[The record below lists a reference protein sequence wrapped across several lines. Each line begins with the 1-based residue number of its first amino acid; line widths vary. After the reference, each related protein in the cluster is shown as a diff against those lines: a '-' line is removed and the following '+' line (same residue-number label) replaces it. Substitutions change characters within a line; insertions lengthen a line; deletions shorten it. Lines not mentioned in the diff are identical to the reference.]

1 MDPSNLFVMATRRSL
16 ALASLFVLAVSL
28 GAIPLIV
35 REDIPWQSL
44 VASRVWLG
52 AMTLLVLLAATGR
65 LRIPSSHRVQIAFA
79 GVLLAIHWA
88 TFFWAIKN
96 TTVAVALAVVFLGPV
111 SASVLAPRFLGD
123 VVSPRIYWA
132 LGISFFGVILVVVRQ
147 GSDDTTTGFAL
158 AGIVAAL
165 VSAAAISLLM
175 LVSKAAVDTVGALPV
190 TAGELVVAAIVLSP
204 WLPGAVRETVANP
217 APLLTLGIVLT
228 GLSFL
233 IIWSAIREHSVA
245 VVSVL
250 LHIEPA
256 SAVVLALIFLDE
268 VPDVWQWIGIG
279 LVLAGGL
286 LAARDARAEEVLGAS
301 ANI

>member
-1 MDPSNLFVMATRRSL
+1 MPNRHVSSL
-16 ALASLFVLAVSL
+16 VALVVLAVAL

-52 AMTLLVLLAATGR
+52 ALTLLVLTAATNQ
-65 LRIPSSHRVQIAFA
+65 LRMPASHRTEIVIA

-88 TFFWAIKN
+88 TFFWALKN
-96 TTVAVALAVVFLGPV
+96 TTVAVALAVVFMGPV
-111 SASVLAPRFLGD
+111 SAAVLAPRMLGD
-123 VVSPRIYWA
+123 VVPRRVYWA
-132 LGISFFGVILVVVRQ
+132 LGISFIGVILVVARQ
-147 GSDDTTTGFAL
+147 ETTSGFAVSGVL
-158 AGIVAAL
+158 VAL
-165 VSAAAISLLM
+165 MSAVAIAALM

-190 TAGELVVAAIVLSP
+190 TTGELVVAALVLSP
-204 WLPGAVRETVANP
+204 WLPGAVSETLANP
-217 APLLTLGIVLT
+217 LPLLTLGIVLT
-228 GLSFL
+228 GFSFL
-233 IIWSAIREHSVA
+233 IIWTAIREHSVA

-256 SAVVLALIFLDE
+256 SAVVLALIFLGE

-286 LAARDARAEEVLGAS
+286 IAARDATAEEVLGVS

>member
-1 MDPSNLFVMATRRSL
+1 MPNRHVSSL
-16 ALASLFVLAVSL
+16 VALVVLAVAL

-52 AMTLLVLLAATGR
+52 ALTLLVLMAATNQ
-65 LRIPSSHRVQIAFA
+65 LRMPASHRTEIVIA

-88 TFFWAIKN
+88 TFFWALKN
-96 TTVAVALAVVFLGPV
+96 TTVAVALAVVFMGPV
-111 SASVLAPRFLGD
+111 SAAVLAPRMLGD
-123 VVSPRIYWA
+123 VVPRRVYWA
-132 LGISFFGVILVVVRQ
+132 LGISFIGVILVVAWQ
-147 GSDDTTTGFAL
+147 ETTSGFAVSGVL
-158 AGIVAAL
+158 VAL
-165 VSAAAISLLM
+165 VSAVAIAALM

-190 TAGELVVAAIVLSP
+190 TTGELVVAALVLSP
-204 WLPGAVRETVANP
+204 WLPGAVSETLANP
-217 APLLTLGIVLT
+217 LPLLTLGIVLT
-228 GLSFL
+228 GFSFL
-233 IIWSAIREHSVA
+233 IIWTAIREHSVA

-256 SAVVLALIFLDE
+256 SAVVLALIFLGE

-286 LAARDARAEEVLGAS
+286 IAARDATAEEVLGVS

>member
-1 MDPSNLFVMATRRSL
+1 MSTRRISL
-16 ALASLFVLAVSL
+16 IALVVLAMGL

-52 AMTLLVLLAATGR
+52 ALTLLVIMAATNGLR
-65 LRIPSSHRVQIAFA
+65 LPATHRWEIALA

-111 SASVLAPRFLGD
+111 SAAVLAPRLLGD
-123 VVSPRIYWA
+123 LVPRRIYWA
-132 LGISFFGVILVVVRQ
+132 LGLSFLGVVVVVVRQ
-147 GSDDTTTGFAL
+147 NAGDSTGFSL
-158 AGIVAAL
+158 GGVVAAL
-165 VSAAAISLLM
+165 VSAVAIALLM
-175 LVSKAAVDTVGALPV
+175 LVSKAAVDSVGPLSV
-190 TAGELVVAAIVLSP
+190 TTGELVVAAIVLSP
-204 WLPGAVRETVANP
+204 WLPGAVSETLANP
-217 APLLTLGIVLT
+217 LPLLALGIVLT

-233 IIWSAIREHSVA
+233 IIWTAISEHSVA

-256 SAVVLALIFLDE
+256 SAVILALLFLSE
-268 VPDVWQWIGIG
+268 VPDAWQWIGIG

-286 LAARDARAEEVLGAS
+286 IAARDATAGEVLHAP
-301 ANI
+301 ANL

>member
-1 MDPSNLFVMATRRSL
+1 MSNRRLLSL
-16 ALASLFVLAVSL
+16 VALVVLAICL

-52 AMTLLVLLAATGR
+52 ALTLLILMAATSQ
-65 LRIPSSHRVQIAFA
+65 LRMPSSHRIEIVFA
-79 GVLLAIHWA
+79 GALLAIHWA
-88 TFFWAIKN
+88 TFFWALKN

-111 SASVLAPRFLGD
+111 AAAALAPRILGE
-123 VVSPRIYWA
+123 VVPRRIYWA
-132 LGISFFGVILVVVRQ
+132 LGTSFVGVVLVVLRQ
-147 GSDDTTTGFAL
+147 DGDDAVAGFAMKGVL
-158 AGIVAAL
+158 AAL
-165 VSAAAISLLM
+165 VSAAAIAILM
-175 LVSKAAVDTVGALPV
+175 LVSKAAVDTIGALPV
-190 TAGELVVAAIVLSP
+190 TTGELVVAAVVLSP
-204 WLPGAVRETVANP
+204 WLPGAVSETIANP
-217 APLLTLGIVLT
+217 LPLLTLGVILT

-233 IIWSAIREHSVA
+233 IIWTAIREHSVA

-256 SAVVLALIFLDE
+256 SAVVLALIFLAE

-286 LAARDARAEEVLGAS
+286 MAARDATFEEVLGVS
-301 ANI
+301 TNL

>member
-1 MDPSNLFVMATRRSL
+1 MPNRHVSSL
-16 ALASLFVLAVSL
+16 VALVVLAVAL

-52 AMTLLVLLAATGR
+52 ALTLLVLMAATNQ
-65 LRIPSSHRVQIAFA
+65 LRMPASHRTEIVIA

-88 TFFWAIKN
+88 TFFWALKN
-96 TTVAVALAVVFLGPV
+96 TTVAVALAVVFMGPV
-111 SASVLAPRFLGD
+111 SAAVLAPRILGD
-123 VVSPRIYWA
+123 VVPRRVYWA
-132 LGISFFGVILVVVRQ
+132 LGISFIGVILVVARQ
-147 GSDDTTTGFAL
+147 ETTSGFAVS
-158 AGIVAAL
+158 GVMVAL
-165 VSAAAISLLM
+165 VSAVAIAALM
-175 LVSKAAVDTVGALPV
+175 LVSKSAVDTVGALPV
-190 TAGELVVAAIVLSP
+190 TTGELVVAALVLSP
-204 WLPGAVRETVANP
+204 WLPGAVSETLANP
-217 APLLTLGIVLT
+217 LPLLTLGIVLT
-228 GLSFL
+228 GFSFL
-233 IIWSAIREHSVA
+233 IIWTAIREHSVA

-256 SAVVLALIFLDE
+256 SAVVLALIFLGE

-286 LAARDARAEEVLGAS
+286 IAARDATAEEVLGVS

>member
-1 MDPSNLFVMATRRSL
+1 MSSRRTLSL
-16 ALASLFVLAVSL
+16 VALVVLAFGL

-52 AMTLLVLLAATGR
+52 ALTLIVLMAATR
-65 LRIPSSHRVQIAFA
+65 QLRIPATHRVEIVL
-79 GVLLAIHWA
+79 GGILLAVHWA

-123 VVSPRIYWA
+123 VVPRRIYWA
-132 LGISFFGVILVVVRQ
+132 LGTSFFGVVLVVVRQ
-147 GSDDTTTGFAL
+147 GADESTSGFEIEGVL
-158 AGIVAAL
+158 AAL
-165 VSAAAISLLM
+165 VSAAAIAALM
-175 LVSKAAVDTVGALPV
+175 LITKAAVDTVGALPV
-190 TAGELVVAAIVLSP
+190 ATGELVVAAIVLSP
-204 WLPGAVRETVANP
+204 WLPGAVSETVANP
-217 APLLTLGIVLT
+217 LPLLTLGIVLT

-233 IIWSAIREHSVA
+233 IIWTAIREHSVA

-256 SAVVLALIFLDE
+256 SAVVLALVFLSE
-268 VPDVWQWIGIG
+268 VPDGWQWLGIG

-286 LAARDARAEEVLGAS
+286 MAARDATTGEVLHAP
-301 ANI
+301 ANL

>member
-1 MDPSNLFVMATRRSL
+1 MSTRSIRSL
-16 ALASLFVLAVSL
+16 VALVVLAFGL

-52 AMTLLVLLAATGR
+52 ALTLLTIMAATNR
-65 LRIPSSHRVQIAFA
+65 LRLPATHRWEIVLA

-111 SASVLAPRFLGD
+111 SAAVLAPRLLGD
-123 VVSPRIYWA
+123 LVPRRVYWA
-132 LGISFFGVILVVVRQ
+132 LGLSFVGVVFVVVRQ
-147 GSDDTTTGFAL
+147 NAGDSTGFAL
-158 AGIVAAL
+158 GGVIAAL
-165 VSAAAISLLM
+165 VSAVAIALLM
-175 LVSKAAVDTVGALPV
+175 LVSKAAVDSVGPLSV
-190 TAGELVVAAIVLSP
+190 TTGELVVAALVLSP
-204 WLPGAVRETVANP
+204 WLPGAVSETVANP
-217 APLLTLGIVLT
+217 LPLLTLGIVLT

-233 IIWSAIREHSVA
+233 IIWTAISEHSVA

-256 SAVVLALIFLDE
+256 SAVVLALLFLSE
-268 VPDVWQWIGIG
+268 VPDAWQWIGIG

-286 LAARDARAEEVLGAS
+286 IAARDATAGEVLHAP
-301 ANI
+301 ANL

>member
-1 MDPSNLFVMATRRSL
+1 MANRRALSL
-16 ALASLFVLAVSL
+16 VALVLLAVSL

-52 AMTLLVLLAATGR
+52 AITLLVLMAATGQ
-65 LRIPSSHRVQIAFA
+65 LRVPSSHRVQIVFA

-147 GSDDTTTGFAL
+147 GSDDATTGFAL

-204 WLPGAVRETVANP
+204 WLPGAVRETAANP
-217 APLLTLGIVLT
+217 APLLILGIVLT

-286 LAARDARAEEVLGAS
+286 LAARDARAEEVLSAS

>member
-1 MDPSNLFVMATRRSL
+1 MSTRRIRSL
-16 ALASLFVLAVSL
+16 IALVVLAMGL

-52 AMTLLVLLAATGR
+52 ALTLLVIMAATNGLR
-65 LRIPSSHRVQIAFA
+65 LPATHRWEIALA

-111 SASVLAPRFLGD
+111 SAAVLAPRLLGD
-123 VVSPRIYWA
+123 LVPRRIYWA
-132 LGISFFGVILVVVRQ
+132 LGLSFLGVVVVVVRQ
-147 GSDDTTTGFAL
+147 NAGDSTGFSL
-158 AGIVAAL
+158 GGVVAAL
-165 VSAAAISLLM
+165 VSAVAIALLM
-175 LVSKAAVDTVGALPV
+175 LVSKAAVDSVGPLSV
-190 TAGELVVAAIVLSP
+190 TTGELVVAAIVLSP
-204 WLPGAVRETVANP
+204 WLPGAVSETLANP
-217 APLLTLGIVLT
+217 LPLLALGIVLT

-233 IIWSAIREHSVA
+233 IIWTAISEHSVA

-256 SAVVLALIFLDE
+256 SAVILALLFLSE
-268 VPDVWQWIGIG
+268 VPDAWQWIGIG

-286 LAARDARAEEVLGAS
+286 IAARDATAGEVLHAP
-301 ANI
+301 ANL

>member
-1 MDPSNLFVMATRRSL
+1 MPNRHVSSL
-16 ALASLFVLAVSL
+16 VALLVLAVAL

-52 AMTLLVLLAATGR
+52 ALTLLVLMAATNQ
-65 LRIPSSHRVQIAFA
+65 LRMPASHRTEIVIA

-88 TFFWAIKN
+88 TFFWALKN
-96 TTVAVALAVVFLGPV
+96 TTVAVALAVVFTGPV
-111 SASVLAPRFLGD
+111 SAAVLAPRMLGD
-123 VVSPRIYWA
+123 VVPRRVYWA
-132 LGISFFGVILVVVRQ
+132 LGSSFIGVILVVARQ
-147 GSDDTTTGFAL
+147 EANSGFAVSGVL
-158 AGIVAAL
+158 VAL
-165 VSAAAISLLM
+165 VSAVAIAALM
-175 LVSKAAVDTVGALPV
+175 LVSKSAVDTVGALPV
-190 TAGELVVAAIVLSP
+190 TTGELVVAALVLSP
-204 WLPGAVRETVANP
+204 WLPGAVSETLANP
-217 APLLTLGIVLT
+217 LPLLTLGIVLT
-228 GLSFL
+228 GFSFL
-233 IIWSAIREHSVA
+233 IIWTAIREHSVA

-256 SAVVLALIFLDE
+256 SAVVLALIFLGE

-286 LAARDARAEEVLGAS
+286 IAARDATAEEVLGVS

>member
-1 MDPSNLFVMATRRSL
+1 MSTRRIRSL
-16 ALASLFVLAVSL
+16 IALVVLAMGL

-52 AMTLLVLLAATGR
+52 ALTLLVIMAATNGLR
-65 LRIPSSHRVQIAFA
+65 LPATHRWEIALA

-111 SASVLAPRFLGD
+111 SAAVLAPRLLGD
-123 VVSPRIYWA
+123 LVPRRIYWA
-132 LGISFFGVILVVVRQ
+132 LGLSFLGVVVVVVRQ
-147 GSDDTTTGFAL
+147 NAGDSTGFSL
-158 AGIVAAL
+158 GGVVAAL
-165 VSAAAISLLM
+165 VSAVAIALLM
-175 LVSKAAVDTVGALPV
+175 LVSKAAVDSVGPLSV
-190 TAGELVVAAIVLSP
+190 TTGELVVAAIVLSP
-204 WLPGAVRETVANP
+204 WLPGAVSETLANP
-217 APLLTLGIVLT
+217 LPLLALGIVLT

-233 IIWSAIREHSVA
+233 IIWTAISEHSVA

-256 SAVVLALIFLDE
+256 SAVILALLFLSE
-268 VPDVWQWIGIG
+268 VPDAWQWIGIG

-286 LAARDARAEEVLGAS
+286 IAARDATAGEVLHVP
-301 ANI
+301 ANL

>member
-1 MDPSNLFVMATRRSL
+1 MPNRHVSSL
-16 ALASLFVLAVSL
+16 VALVVLAVAL

-52 AMTLLVLLAATGR
+52 ALTLLVLMAATNQ
-65 LRIPSSHRVQIAFA
+65 LRMPASHRTEIVIA

-88 TFFWAIKN
+88 TFFWALKN
-96 TTVAVALAVVFLGPV
+96 TTVAVALAVVFMGPV
-111 SASVLAPRFLGD
+111 AAAVLAPRLLGD
-123 VVSPRIYWA
+123 VVPRRVYWA
-132 LGISFFGVILVVVRQ
+132 LGISFIGVILVVARQ
-147 GSDDTTTGFAL
+147 EATSGFAISGVL
-158 AGIVAAL
+158 IAL
-165 VSAAAISLLM
+165 VSAVAIAALM

-190 TAGELVVAAIVLSP
+190 TTGELVIAALVLSP
-204 WLPGAVRETVANP
+204 WLPGAVSETLANP
-217 APLLTLGIVLT
+217 LPLLTLGIVLT
-228 GLSFL
+228 GFSFL
-233 IIWSAIREHSVA
+233 IIWTAIREHSVA

-256 SAVVLALIFLDE
+256 SAVVLALIFLGE
-268 VPDVWQWIGIG
+268 VPDFWQWIGIG

-286 LAARDARAEEVLGAS
+286 MAARDATAEEVLGVS